1 MRSLPSILKYFM
13 KPKAEEYELPDEEPL
28 VSQLEEMIRLK
39 ENVPSDD
46 AADEKPAE
54 QAQEAHAAK
63 SEEQEQEKQEPA
75 GGSFEQALSLA
86 QAQADELIRNAR
98 AQAERIIEEAKQAAE
113 AEVARIHQQA
123 SEEGYNQ
130 GYVEGQRKGEEEASA
145 ATRKAAQES
154 VEAVRRFLTQ
164 ANNMRDEKIDK
175 LSGELL
181 DVAVAV
187 AEKVIHVSLKS
198 SEEIIKRMIIAA
210 TEKMKRR
217 EWVQIYVADC
227 DVKGVAQSDPSLTA
241 ALSSLSDH
249 IKIVPMRDAE
259 TGTCIVE
266 MPDEIIDASAST
278 QLENIRSVIH
288 EKTYV

>member
-13 KPKAEEYELPDEEPL
+13 KPKAEEYELPDEEQL

-39 ENVPSDD
+39 ESVPSDG
-46 AADEKPAE
+46 AADEKPVQEVKAGQPDLAE
-54 QAQEAHAAK
+54 A
-63 SEEQEQEKQEPA
+63 QEQEVQAPDS
-75 GGSFEQALSLA
+75 GSFEQALSLA
-86 QAQADELIRNAR
+86 QTQADELIRNA
-98 AQAERIIEEAKQAAE
+98 QAKAEHIIEQAKQAAE

-145 ATRKAAQES
+145 AMRKAAQDS
-154 VEAVRRFLTQ
+154 VEAVQRFLTQ

-198 SEEIIKRMIIAA
+198 SEEIIKRMIVAA
-210 TEKMKRR
+210 TEKLKRR

-227 DVKGVAQSDPSLTA
+227 DVKGVAQSDPSLSA

-266 MPDEIIDASAST
+266 MPDEIIDASAPT

-288 EKTYV
+288 ENFS

>member
-13 KPKAEEYELPDEEPL
+13 KPKAEEYELPDEEQL

-39 ENVPSDD
+39 ENIPSDD
-46 AADEKPAE
+46 AADEKTAE
-54 QAQEAHAAK
+54 QAKEAHAAK

-154 VEAVRRFLTQ
+154 VEAVQRFLTQ

-241 ALSSLSDH
+241 ALSCLSDH

-288 EKTYV
+288 ENFS

>member
-13 KPKAEEYELPDEEPL
+13 KPKAEEYELPDEEQL

-39 ENVPSDD
+39 ENIPSDD

-54 QAQEAHAAK
+54 QAKEAHAAK

-75 GGSFEQALSLA
+75 GGSFEQTLSLA

-154 VEAVRRFLTQ
+154 VEAVQRFLTQ

-241 ALSSLSDH
+241 ALSCLSDH

-288 EKTYV
+288 ENFS

>member
-13 KPKAEEYELPDEEPL
+13 KPKAEEYELPDEEQL

-39 ENVPSDD
+39 ENIPSDD

-54 QAQEAHAAK
+54 QAKEAHAAK

-154 VEAVRRFLTQ
+154 VEAVQRFLTQ

-241 ALSSLSDH
+241 ALSCLSDH

-288 EKTYV
+288 ENFS

>member
-13 KPKAEEYELPDEEPL
+13 KPKAEEYELPDEEQL

-54 QAQEAHAAK
+54 QAKEAHAAK

-75 GGSFEQALSLA
+75 GGSFEQALSLSL
-86 QAQADELIRNAR
+86 AQADELIRNAR
-98 AQAERIIEEAKQAAE
+98 AQAEHIIEEAKQAAE

-154 VEAVRRFLTQ
+154 VQAVQRFLTQ

-241 ALSSLSDH
+241 ALSCLSDH

-288 EKTYV
+288 ENFS

>member
-13 KPKAEEYELPDEEPL
+13 KPKAEEYELPDEEQL

-39 ENVPSDD
+39 ESVPSDD
-46 AADEKPAE
+46 AAAEKPATDVR
-54 QAQEAHAAK
+54 AAAHAAK
-63 SEEQEQEKQEPA
+63 TETQEEEVQEPES
-75 GGSFEQALSLA
+75 GSFEQALSLA

-98 AQAERIIEEAKQAAE
+98 AKADHIIEEAKLAAE
-113 AEVARIHQQA
+113 AEVAKIHQQA
-123 SEEGYNQ
+123 SEEGYTQ
-130 GYVEGQRKGEEEASA
+130 GYAEGRRKGEQEASA

-154 VEAVRRFLTQ
+154 VEAVQRFLTQ
-164 ANNMRDEKIDK
+164 ASHMRDEKIDK

-181 DVAVAV
+181 DVAVTV

-210 TEKMKRR
+210 TEKLKRR

-227 DVKGVAQSDPSLTA
+227 DVKGVAQSDPSLSA

-288 EKTYV
+288 ENFS

>member
-13 KPKAEEYELPDEEPL
+13 KPKAEEYELPDEEQL

-39 ENVPSDD
+39 ESVPSDG
-46 AADEKPAE
+46 AADEKTVQEVKAGQPAM
-54 QAQEAHAAK
+54 AEA
-63 SEEQEQEKQEPA
+63 QEQEVRAPDS
-75 GGSFEQALSLA
+75 GSFEQALSLA
-86 QAQADELIRNAR
+86 QTQADELIRNA
-98 AQAERIIEEAKQAAE
+98 QAKAEHIIEQAKQAAE

-145 ATRKAAQES
+145 AMRKAAQDS
-154 VEAVRRFLTQ
+154 VEAVQRFLTQ

-198 SEEIIKRMIIAA
+198 SEEIIKRMIVAA
-210 TEKMKRR
+210 TEKLKRR

-227 DVKGVAQSDPSLTA
+227 DVKGVAQSDPSLSA

-259 TGTCIVE
+259 SGTCIVE

-288 EKTYV
+288 ENFS

>member
-13 KPKAEEYELPDEEPL
+13 KPKAEEYELPDEEQL

-39 ENVPSDD
+39 ESVPSEG
-46 AADEKPAE
+46 AVGGKPAQE
-54 QAQEAHAAK
+54 EKAVKHAAEPEAQE
-63 SEEQEQEKQEPA
+63 EEIREPES
-75 GGSFEQALSLA
+75 GSFERALSMA
-86 QAQADELIRNAR
+86 QAQADELIRNA
-98 AQAERIIEEAKQAAE
+98 QAKAEHIIEQAKQAAE

-130 GYVEGQRKGEEEASA
+130 GYVEGQRKGQQEASA
-145 ATRKAAQES
+145 AMHKAAQES
-154 VEAVRRFLTQ
+154 VEAVQRFLTQ

-181 DVAVAV
+181 DVAVTV

-198 SEEIIKRMIIAA
+198 SEEIIKRMIVAA
-210 TEKMKRR
+210 TEKLKRR

-227 DVKGVAQSDPSLTA
+227 DVKGVAQSDPSLSA

-259 TGTCIVE
+259 SGTCIVE

-288 EKTYV
+288 ENFS

>member
-13 KPKAEEYELPDEEPL
+13 KPKAEEYELPDEEQL

-54 QAQEAHAAK
+54 QAKEAHAAK
-63 SEEQEQEKQEPA
+63 AEEQEQEIQEPA

-86 QAQADELIRNAR
+86 QADELIRNAR
-98 AQAERIIEEAKQAAE
+98 AQAEHIIEEAKQAAE

-187 AEKVIHVSLKS
+187 AVIHVSLKS

-241 ALSSLSDH
+241 ALSCLSDH

-288 EKTYV
+288 ENFS

>member
-13 KPKAEEYELPDEEPL
+13 KPKAEEYELPDEEQL

-54 QAQEAHAAK
+54 QAKEAHAAK

-75 GGSFEQALSLA
+75 GGSSEQALSLA

-154 VEAVRRFLTQ
+154 VQAVQRFLTQ

-241 ALSSLSDH
+241 ALSCLSDH

-288 EKTYV
+288 ENFS

>member
-13 KPKAEEYELPDEEPL
+13 KPKAEEYELPDEEQL

-39 ENVPSDD
+39 ESVPSDG
-46 AADEKPAE
+46 AADEKPA
-54 QAQEAHAAK
+54 QQVKTGHPVK
-63 SEEQEQEKQEPA
+63 EETQEQEMQGPDS
-75 GGSFEQALSLA
+75 GSFEQALSMA
-86 QAQADELIRNAR
+86 QAQADELIRNA
-98 AQAERIIEEAKQAAE
+98 QAKAEHIIEEAKRAAE
-113 AEVARIHQQA
+113 AEVAKIHQQA

-145 ATRKAAQES
+145 AMRKAAQDS
-154 VEAVRRFLTQ
+154 VEAVQRFLTQ

-198 SEEIIKRMIIAA
+198 SEEIIKRMIVAA
-210 TEKMKRR
+210 TEKLKRR

-227 DVKGVAQSDPSLTA
+227 DVKGVAQSDPSLSA

-288 EKTYV
+288 ENFS

>member
-13 KPKAEEYELPDEEPL
+13 KPKAEEYELPDEEQL

-54 QAQEAHAAK
+54 QAKEAHAAK

-130 GYVEGQRKGEEEASA
+130 GYVEGQRKGEAEASA

-154 VEAVRRFLTQ
+154 VQAVRRFLTQ

-187 AEKVIHVSLKS
+187 AEKVVHVSLKS

-241 ALSSLSDH
+241 ALSCLSDH

-288 EKTYV
+288 ENFS

>member
-13 KPKAEEYELPDEEPL
+13 KPKAEEYELPDEEQL

-54 QAQEAHAAK
+54 QAKEAHAAK

-98 AQAERIIEEAKQAAE
+98 AQAEHIIEEAKQAAE

-154 VEAVRRFLTQ
+154 VQAVQRFLTQ

-241 ALSSLSDH
+241 ALSCLSDH

-288 EKTYV
+288 ENFS

>member
-13 KPKAEEYELPDEEPL
+13 KPKAEEYELPDEEQL

-54 QAQEAHAAK
+54 QAKEAHAAK
-63 SEEQEQEKQEPA
+63 AEEQEQEIQEPA

-86 QAQADELIRNAR
+86 QADELIRNAR
-98 AQAERIIEEAKQAAE
+98 AQAEHIIEEAKQAAE

-154 VEAVRRFLTQ
+154 VQ
-164 ANNMRDEKIDK
+164 
-175 LSGELL
+175 
-181 DVAVAV
+181 
-187 AEKVIHVSLKS
+187 
-198 SEEIIKRMIIAA
+198 
-210 TEKMKRR
+210 
-217 EWVQIYVADC
+217 
-227 DVKGVAQSDPSLTA
+227 A
-241 ALSSLSDH
+241 ALSD
-249 IKIVPMRDAE
+249 
-259 TGTCIVE
+259 TG
-266 MPDEIIDASAST
+266 
-278 QLENIRSVIH
+278 
-288 EKTYV
+288 K

>member
-13 KPKAEEYELPDEEPL
+13 KPKAEEYELPDEEQL

-39 ENVPSDD
+39 ESVPSEGTVG
-46 AADEKPAE
+46 EKPAQE
-54 QAQEAHAAK
+54 EKAVHAAETEAQEK
-63 SEEQEQEKQEPA
+63 EIQEPES
-75 GGSFEQALSLA
+75 GSFEQALSMA
-86 QAQADELIRNAR
+86 QAQADELIRNA
-98 AQAERIIEEAKQAAE
+98 QAKAEHIIEQAKQAAE

-130 GYVEGQRKGEEEASA
+130 GYAEGQRKGQQEASA
-145 ATRKAAQES
+145 AMHKAAQES
-154 VEAVRRFLTQ
+154 VEAVQRFLTQ
-164 ANNMRDEKIDK
+164 AGNMRDEKIDK

-181 DVAVAV
+181 DVAVTV

-198 SEEIIKRMIIAA
+198 SEEIIKRMIVAA
-210 TEKMKRR
+210 TEKLKRR

-227 DVKGVAQSDPSLTA
+227 DVKGVAQSDPSLSA

-259 TGTCIVE
+259 SGTCIVE

-288 EKTYV
+288 ENFS

>member
-13 KPKAEEYELPDEEPL
+13 KPKAEEYELPDEEQL

-39 ENVPSDD
+39 ESVPSDG
-46 AADEKPAE
+46 AADEKPVQEVRAGQPDLAE
-54 QAQEAHAAK
+54 A
-63 SEEQEQEKQEPA
+63 QEQEVQAPDS
-75 GGSFEQALSLA
+75 GSFEQALSLA
-86 QAQADELIRNAR
+86 QTQADELIRNA
-98 AQAERIIEEAKQAAE
+98 QAKAEHIIEQAKQAAE

-145 ATRKAAQES
+145 AMRKAAQDS
-154 VEAVRRFLTQ
+154 VEAVQRFLTQ

-198 SEEIIKRMIIAA
+198 SEEIIKRMIVAA
-210 TEKMKRR
+210 TEKLKRR

-227 DVKGVAQSDPSLTA
+227 DVKGVAQSDPSLSA

-288 EKTYV
+288 ENFS

>member
-13 KPKAEEYELPDEEPL
+13 KPKAEEYELPDEEQL

-39 ENVPSDD
+39 ESVPSDG
-46 AADEKPAE
+46 AADEKPVQGVKAGQPDLAE
-54 QAQEAHAAK
+54 A
-63 SEEQEQEKQEPA
+63 QEQEVQAPDS
-75 GGSFEQALSLA
+75 GSFEQALSLA
-86 QAQADELIRNAR
+86 QTQADELIRNA
-98 AQAERIIEEAKQAAE
+98 QAKAEHIIEQAKQAAE

-145 ATRKAAQES
+145 AMRKAAQDS
-154 VEAVRRFLTQ
+154 VEAVQRFLTQ

-198 SEEIIKRMIIAA
+198 SEEIIKRMIVAA
-210 TEKMKRR
+210 TEKLKRR
-217 EWVQIYVADC
+217 EWVQISWQIA
-227 DVKGVAQSDPSLTA
+227 
-241 ALSSLSDH
+241 
-249 IKIVPMRDAE
+249 M
-259 TGTCIVE
+259 
-266 MPDEIIDASAST
+266 
-278 QLENIRSVIH
+278 
-288 EKTYV
+288 

>member
-13 KPKAEEYELPDEEPL
+13 KPKAEEYELPDEEQL

-54 QAQEAHAAK
+54 QAKEAHAAK

-154 VEAVRRFLTQ
+154 VQAVQRFLTQ

-217 EWVQIYVADC
+217 EWVRIYVADC

-241 ALSSLSDH
+241 ALSCLSDH

-288 EKTYV
+288 ENFS

>member
-13 KPKAEEYELPDEEPL
+13 KPKAEEYELPDEEQL
-28 VSQLEEMIRLK
+28 VNQLEEMIRLK
-39 ENVPSDD
+39 ESVPSDGTVGGKPSQE
-46 AADEKPAE
+46 AKAVQADDPQVQE
-54 QAQEAHAAK
+54 QAI
-63 SEEQEQEKQEPA
+63 QEQENN
-75 GGSFEQALSLA
+75 SFEQAFSLA
-86 QAQADELIRNAR
+86 QAQAEELIRNAQ
-98 AQAERIIEEAKQAAE
+98 AQAEHVIEQAKQAAE

-123 SEEGYNQ
+123 SEEGFNQ
-130 GYVEGQRKGEEEASA
+130 GYVEGQRKGQQEASA
-145 ATRKAAQES
+145 AMHKAAQES
-154 VEAVRRFLTQ
+154 VEAVQRFLTQ
-164 ANNMRDEKIDK
+164 AGNIRDEKIDK

-181 DVAVAV
+181 DVAVTV

-198 SEEIIKRMIIAA
+198 SEEIIKRMIVAA
-210 TEKMKRR
+210 TEKLKRR

-227 DVKGVAQSDPSLTA
+227 DVKGVAQSDPSLSA

-288 EKTYV
+288 ENFS

>member
-13 KPKAEEYELPDEEPL
+13 KPKAEEYELPDEEQL

-54 QAQEAHAAK
+54 QAKEAHAAK

-187 AEKVIHVSLKS
+187 AEKVVHVSLKS

-241 ALSSLSDH
+241 ALSCLSDH

-288 EKTYV
+288 ENFS

>member
-13 KPKAEEYELPDEEPL
+13 RPKAEEYELPDEEQL

-54 QAQEAHAAK
+54 QAKEAHAAK
-63 SEEQEQEKQEPA
+63 AEEQEQEKQEPA

-187 AEKVIHVSLKS
+187 AEKVVHVSLKS

-241 ALSSLSDH
+241 ALSCLSDH

-288 EKTYV
+288 ENFS